1 MVETNPF
8 LHQSQN
14 CLGAQIA
21 SEHSRKI
28 DPGLQTQHGW
38 GGAFA
43 SPVSSGVGFVA
54 SDTCGTTAPMSV
66 AKVAVSIDDR
76 LLRRLDGLVAREV
89 FRSRSEAIQKAVAE
103 KLARMDRSR
112 LARECAK
119 LLPAEE
125 QRLAEGGLRETRL

>member
-1 MVETNPF
+1 LT
-8 LHQSQN
+8 
-14 CLGAQIA
+14 
-21 SEHSRKI
+21 
-28 DPGLQTQHGW
+28 
-38 GGAFA
+38 
-43 SPVSSGVGFVA
+43 SSHT
-54 SDTCGTTAPMSV
+54 DGTTATMSV

-103 KLARMDRSR
+103 KLARMDRGR

-125 QRLAEGGLRETRL
+125 QRLAEEGVEKDSSEWPGY